1 MQTGVTHLRAAM
13 KMAQK
18 AQCGYLTVVAVWTD
32 QKRKAHQK
40 KKKHK
45 KKNPSILKVKTCSAH
60 LQCCQSAL

>member
-40 KKKHK
+40 KKNIK
-45 KKNPSILKVKTCSAH
+45 KKIQAF
-60 LQCCQSAL
+60 